1 VTGSRR
7 HGPLAGVRI
16 VEVGGI
22 GPVPFCGMVLADLG
36 AEVTRIA
43 RPGAAAE
50 EASDLMLRD
59 RETIAIDLK
68 DVSGRDRLL
77 ALLGEADALVE
88 GFRPGVM
95 ERLGLGPGVC
105 HERNPALVYGRMT
118 GWGQDGP
125 YAGRAGHDINFLA
138 QAGTL
143 AMLGPAGGP
152 PEPPINL
159 LGDFGGGGMLL
170 ALGVVAALFEARS
183 GERGRVV
190 DAAMI
195 DGAALLATMVHS
207 FRAAGEWNDRPGT
220 NLLDGGAP
228 FYRSYACADGRFVA
242 VGAIEPH
249 FYANLLA
256 GLDLDPGDLPA
267 QYDVA
272 AWPDLAARLTARF
285 AERDRDDWA
294 ERFTA
299 IDACV
304 SPVLTMDEAPFD
316 PHNEARGLFT
326 EVGDAHVPAP
336 APRFGEV
343 PVA

>member
-1 VTGSRR
+1 MTASR
-7 HGPLAGVRI
+7 HQGPLAGVRI

-36 AEVTRIA
+36 ATVTRIA

-68 DVSGRDRLL
+68 ADAGRDLLL
-77 ALLGEADALVE
+77 ALLKEADALIE

-95 ERLGLGPGVC
+95 ERLGLGPEAC

-170 ALGVVAALFEARS
+170 ALGVLAALLEARY

-190 DAAMI
+190 DAAMV

-207 FRAAGEWNDRPGT
+207 FRAAGEWNDEPGT

-228 FYRSYACADGRFVA
+228 FYRSYECADGRFVA
-242 VGAIEPH
+242 VGAIEPR

-256 GLDLDPGDLPA
+256 GLGLDPAELPA

-272 AWPDLAARLTARF
+272 AWPDLEARLTACFAARDRDEWAARF
-285 AERDRDDWA
+285 AEL
-294 ERFTA
+294 
-299 IDACV
+299 DACV
-304 SPVLTMDEAPFD
+304 SPVLTIAEAPFD
-316 PHNEARGLFT
+316 PHNDARGLFT
-326 EVGDAHVPAP
+326 EVDGAHVPAP

-343 PVA
+343 PVG